1 MKIIL
6 LTIIGALILL
16 WGGIW
21 VLLKWIAV
29 SPQRK
34 NETTE
39 AKWISHKHL
48 LGLGAY
54 ISAISGIL
62 IFLVIQTTI
71 IQQETTRQLTQSR
84 LSQELDAFRERLEEI
99 QDKLMG
105 QVEEKAELTQSE
117 WKVRGDLQ
125 TERATH
131 KRTQDELRNTQA
143 SLVQETTAHN
153 AYSDSLQ
160 IERTLRNSDQN
171 KLDLEKQLHQE
182 TQENLDKIKADL
194 IKTTER
200 LEIQEDQILKLQNNL
215 KETNTHLNLA
225 LNNASVV
232 KEQLVQRN
240 KLQQQDLDLLKAS
253 VDSIHQKVIQRFRIP
268 SSNPK

>member
-29 SPQRK
+29 STQRK
-34 NETTE
+34 NETTV

-105 QVEEKAELTQSE
+105 KVEEKAELTQSE
-117 WKVRGDLQ
+117 WKVRGDFNPTMGVL
-125 TERATH
+125 T
-131 KRTQDELRNTQA
+131 
-143 SLVQETTAHN
+143 SET
-153 AYSDSLQ
+153 
-160 IERTLRNSDQN
+160 
-171 KLDLEKQLHQE
+171 
-182 TQENLDKIKADL
+182 
-194 IKTTER
+194 
-200 LEIQEDQILKLQNNL
+200 
-215 KETNTHLNLA
+215 
-225 LNNASVV
+225 
-232 KEQLVQRN
+232 
-240 KLQQQDLDLLKAS
+240 
-253 VDSIHQKVIQRFRIP
+253 
-268 SSNPK
+268 